1 MVQNG
6 YILNV
11 STEKLPEFLK
21 KVRED
26 LKEIAREGVLSLV
39 AKSVER
45 LYDMK
50 FVEGLKYETSIFE
63 QAVGIRQD
71 FRRCTR
77 RFSRRSVRFPC
88 KSDYRKA
95 KG

>member
-26 LKEIAREGVLSLV
+26 LKEIVREGVLSLV
-39 AKSVER
+39 ANQR
-45 LYDMK
+45 NG
-50 FVEGLKYETSIFE
+50 FT
-63 QAVGIRQD
+63 
-71 FRRCTR
+71 T
-77 RFSRRSVRFPC
+77 
-88 KSDYRKA
+88 
-95 KG
+95 

>member
-26 LKEIAREGVLSLV
+26 PERDCSGRSAISCCKISGTALRHEI
-39 AKSVER
+39 
-45 LYDMK
+45 
-50 FVEGLKYETSIFE
+50 
-63 QAVGIRQD
+63 
-71 FRRCTR
+71 C
-77 RFSRRSVRFPC
+77 
-88 KSDYRKA
+88 
-95 KG
+95 

>member
-21 KVRED
+21 KVREN
-26 LKEIAREGVLSLV
+26 LKEIVREGVLSLV
-39 AKSVER
+39 AKSAER

-50 FVEGLKYETSIFE
+50 FVEGLKYETSIFD
-63 QAVGIRQD
+63 QAAGMV
-71 FRRCTR
+71 
-77 RFSRRSVRFPC
+77 SARFPALH
-88 KSDYRKA
+88 SA
-95 KG
+95 HFTTIGSISVQV

>member
-26 LKEIAREGVLSLV
+26 LKRSAISCCKISGTALRHEI
-39 AKSVER
+39 
-45 LYDMK
+45 
-50 FVEGLKYETSIFE
+50 
-63 QAVGIRQD
+63 
-71 FRRCTR
+71 C
-77 RFSRRSVRFPC
+77 
-88 KSDYRKA
+88 
-95 KG
+95 